1 MTAIIEPYMTE
12 NFAPMLAEGGKKNTL
27 GRAEEVV
34 QIVLADQS
42 RLDEL
47 YECLFEDD
55 AWLRMRAI
63 DALEKVCR
71 AHPEWLEPYVE
82 RLLGEVAVIDQ
93 ASVHWHLAEVF
104 RAIELTP
111 DQRKQA
117 ITLMKRNIGNSS
129 ADWIVASNT
138 METLARFVADGIIP
152 AQELIPLLEIQQ
164 THHSKAVV
172 KRATKLLAQLNT

>member
-1 MTAIIEPYMTE
+1 M
-12 NFAPMLAEGGKKNTL
+12 NQDFATMLAEGGKKNTL

-34 QIVLADQS
+34 GIVLADHA

-47 YECLFEDD
+47 YRCLFEDD

-82 RLLGEVAVIDQ
+82 RLLSEVAAIDQ
-93 ASVHWHLAEVF
+93 ASIHWHLAEIFRKVELTRDQRE
-104 RAIELTP
+104 RAI
-111 DQRKQA
+111 A
-117 ITLMKRNIGNSS
+117 LMKRNIASNS

-138 METLARFVADGIIP
+138 METLALFAADGTVP
-152 AQELIPLLEIQQ
+152 VQELIPLLEVQQ

-172 KRATKLLAQLNT
+172 KRATRILEQLNAYACD